1 MVGGLLWILGNT
13 RVNVVSNSSAGCRS
27 NAGQGRAI
35 QTMACGQHQLPTCLR
50 AADKSIRVSASRCE
64 EFGAGKPYALM
75 LSRGLLA
82 LVGQLFRGRFP
93 HRQGLNVERFIQHT
107 SGTGQCIFAQFQA
120 HESFG

>member
-13 RVNVVSNSSAGCRS
+13 RVNVVSNSIVGCRS

-35 QTMACGQHQLPTCLR
+35 QTLACGQHQLLTCLR

-82 LVGQLFRGRFP
+82 L
-93 HRQGLNVERFIQHT
+93 
-107 SGTGQCIFAQFQA
+107 
-120 HESFG
+120 